1 MYMAVLYSALT
12 VVTIYMISL
21 LIYIVGNFISKNKT
35 QNKENAPVSV
45 IVAIKNGEESLPHLL
60 NDLENQHY
68 KGECEFIIVDDQ
80 SNDNTKNI
88 IQESEQKN
96 KKIKYVS
103 SSAGNNNL
111 FLKKRALDAGIK
123 MASHEILIFTD
134 VDCRLK
140 NTWLESMTNCFDNN
154 VDYVIGYSEIS
165 NPSNLISWFQKID
178 LLMMMTAGRATCN
191 LNKPFACTGQNQAY
205 KKSLYKKIGFLKIN
219 SIQGDDSLFMQLC
232 TKEKIKIIFNDNKE
246 SFVESRMETNMMT
259 FIKQRMRWAGDA
271 KVMWNY
277 NKGYFIIFLSTFLTN
292 FLLLLSPFIIILY
305 KNFWQYLVI
314 IFAIKFILEGIIYI
328 IGSTKLHS
336 TQNPIMFICW
346 YIIEIPYIVLM
357 GIGSFFVKY
366 IGWKGQKIAN

>member
-1 MYMAVLYSALT
+1 MYIAALYAIL
-12 VVTIYMISL
+12 VVVAIYIISL

-35 QNKENAPVSV
+35 THKENPSVS
-45 IVAIKNGEESLPHLL
+45 IIIAIKNGAKSLPHLL
-60 NDLENQHY
+60 NDLENQNY
-68 KGECEFIIVDDQ
+68 KGDYEYILVDDQ

-88 IQESEQKN
+88 IQKSAQKN
-96 KKIKYVS
+96 KKIKYVLS
-103 SSAGNNNL
+103 SSGDNKL
-111 FLKKRALDAGIK
+111 FFKKRALDAGIK

-140 NTWLESMTNCFDNN
+140 NTWIESMANCFNDNI
-154 VDYVIGYSEIS
+154 DYVIGYSEIS
-165 NPSNLISWFQKID
+165 SPSNLISWFQKID

-205 KKSLYKKIGFLKIN
+205 KKSLYTKIGFLKIN

-232 TKEKIKIIFNDNKE
+232 AKEKIKIIFNDNKE
-246 SFVESRMETNMMT
+246 SFVESRMEINMMA

-277 NKGYFIIFLSTFLTN
+277 NKGYFLIFLSTFLTN
-292 FLLLLSPFIIILY
+292 LLLLLSPFIIILY
-305 KNFWQYLVI
+305 KNFWQYLLI
-314 IFAIKFILEGIIYI
+314 IFFIKFILEGIIYI
-328 IGSTKLHS
+328 IGSTKLHA

-357 GIGSFFVKY
+357 GIGSFFIKY